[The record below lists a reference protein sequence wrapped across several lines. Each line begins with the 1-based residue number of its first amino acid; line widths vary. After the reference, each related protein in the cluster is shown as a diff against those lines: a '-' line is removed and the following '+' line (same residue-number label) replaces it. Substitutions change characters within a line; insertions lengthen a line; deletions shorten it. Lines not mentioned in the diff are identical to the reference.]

1 MNKISDLKAG
11 DDIITYH
18 FGKVKVKSIRIH
30 DIYMDKVIIE
40 RCGIEYPFNDFGIDW
55 QKTKELNNKQM
66 KEFIIECPS
75 GFEVDKEKST
85 FEKIVFKEIENKLPM
100 SVEEIPNRN
109 WFIGGDGIV
118 YNTNGIGAKDK
129 NQVST
134 KERAEAFLALMQ
146 LVELRDAWNG
156 DWKAEFSNNEI
167 KYLIFRVRNEI
178 MFHHNTPTNCV
189 LHFKS
194 EQLRDQ
200 FAEQFKDLIE
210 TAKELL

>member
-1 MNKISDLKAG
+1 MNKISDLKVG
-11 DDIITYH
+11 DQVVLWNG
-18 FGKVKVKSIRIH
+18 GKIDTVTKLTFCGGANLAKSRHIH
-30 DIYMDKVIIE
+30 GNNV
-40 RCGIEYPFNDFGIDW
+40 NW
-55 QKTKELNNKQM
+55 QETKELNNKQM
-66 KEFIIECPS
+66 KELKIEVPQ
-75 GFEVDKEKST
+75 GFEIDKEKST
-85 FEKIVFKEIENKLPM
+85 FGKIVFKEIESKLPM

-118 YNTNGIGAKDK
+118 YSTNGIGAKDK
-129 NQVST
+129 NQLST

-156 DWKAEFSNNEI
+156 DWKADWSYGNLHKKYVIEVLNNYI
-167 KYLIFRVRNEI
+167 NSKYYQNYYK
-178 MFHHNTPTNCV
+178 V

-210 TAKELL
+210 QAKELL

>member
-1 MNKISDLKAG
+1 MNKISDVF
-11 DDIITYH
+11 I
-18 FGKVKVKSIRIH
+18 FGASFQ
-30 DIYMDKVIIE
+30 E
-40 RCGIEYPFNDFGIDW
+40 SSLNW
-55 QKTKELNNKQM
+55 QKTNELNNKQM
-66 KEFIIECPS
+66 ELKIEVPQ
-75 GFEVDKEKST
+75 GFEIDKDKST

-109 WFIGGDGIV
+109 WYIAAKSEIKQL
-118 YNTNGIGAKDK
+118 NTAYDK
-129 NQVST
+129 NNLST

-156 DWKAEFSNNEI
+156 DWKADWNNSEK
-167 KYLIFRVRNEI
+167 KYLIFVSRGDITKFANSVS
-178 MFHHNTPTNCV
+178 NTV

-210 TAKELL
+210 QAKELL